1 MNRQIL
7 LADDDTLVLA
17 TFGRGLRDAG
27 YQVLVAAS
35 GQEALEVAEREEPD
49 LAILD
54 IRMPGMTGVET
65 SRQMRALGIPVIHL
79 SAYDDR
85 ETLGSALNEGALA
98 YLVKP
103 IDVTKAIPTIEAAL
117 KRASDLFS
125 LQQSEARLSRA
136 LDTANVVNFA
146 VGIISERHRITS
158 KQAFEL
164 IRERARSERRKVK
177 EVAREILDAA
187 ESINRFSISRE

>member
-1 MNRQIL
+1 MSRQIL

-27 YQVLVAAS
+27 YQVLVAAT
-35 GQEALEVAEREEPD
+35 GQEALEVAEKEEPD

-54 IRMPGMTGVET
+54 IRMPGMSGVET
-65 SRQMRALGIPVIHL
+65 SRQMRALGIPVVHL

-85 ETLGSALNEGALA
+85 ETLDSALDEGALG

-103 IDVTKAIPTIEAAL
+103 IDVAKAIPTIEAAL
-117 KRASDLFS
+117 QRASDLFK

-136 LDTANVVNFA
+136 LDTANVVNYA

-158 KQAFEL
+158 QQAFDL
-164 IRERARSERRKVK
+164 IRDRARSERRKVK
-177 EVAREILDAA
+177 EIAREILDAA
-187 ESINRFSISRE
+187 ESINRFSLGGR

>member
-1 MNRQIL
+1 MSRQIL

-27 YQVLVAAS
+27 YQVLVAAT
-35 GQEALEVAEREEPD
+35 GQEALEVAEKEEPD

-54 IRMPGMTGVET
+54 IRMPGMNGIET

-85 ETLGSALNEGALA
+85 ETLDSALDEGALG

-103 IDVTKAIPTIEAAL
+103 IDVAKAIPTIEAAL
-117 KRASDLFS
+117 QRASDLFK

-136 LDTANVVNFA
+136 LDTANVVNYA

-158 KQAFEL
+158 QQAFDL
-164 IRERARSERRKVK
+164 IRDRARSERRKVK
-177 EVAREILDAA
+177 EIAREILDAA
-187 ESINRFSISRE
+187 ESINRFSLGGR

>member
-1 MNRQIL
+1 MDKQIL

-35 GQEALEVAEREEPD
+35 GQEALEVAENEEPD

-85 ETLGSALNEGALA
+85 ETLDSALDEGALG

-103 IDVTKAIPTIEAAL
+103 IDVAKAIPTIEAAL
-117 KRASDLFS
+117 QRAGDLFK

-136 LDTANVVNFA
+136 LDTANVVNYA

-158 KQAFEL
+158 QQAFDM
-164 IRERARSERRKVK
+164 IRDRARSERRKVK
-177 EVAREILDAA
+177 EISREILDAA
-187 ESINRFSISRE
+187 ESINRFSLGGR

>member
-35 GQEALEVAEREEPD
+35 GQEALEVAEKEEPD

-54 IRMPGMTGVET
+54 IRMPGMSGVET
-65 SRQMRALGIPVIHL
+65 SRQMRALGIPVVHL

-85 ETLGSALNEGALA
+85 ETLESALEEGALG

-103 IDVTKAIPTIEAAL
+103 IDVAKAIPTIETAL
-117 KRASDLFS
+117 QRASDLFK

-136 LDTANVVNFA
+136 LDTANVVNYA

-158 KQAFEL
+158 QQAFDL
-164 IRERARSERRKVK
+164 IRDRARSERRKVK
-177 EVAREILDAA
+177 EIAREILDAA
-187 ESINRFSISRE
+187 ESINRFSIGGR